1 VRLAE
6 QLEEPILLR
15 RVVVTPRDG
24 EPDLGVQR
32 DGSDGLFSQVLDAQ
46 LEEEGR
52 DGGELQNLSALYT
65 KVQIRHRQAPTGRDP
80 SPPGLI
86 ADR

>member
-32 DGSDGLFSQVLDAQ
+32 DGPDGLFSQVRDAQ
-46 LEEEGR
+46 FEDKGWN
-52 DGGELQNLSALYT
+52 GGELENLDALYT
-65 KVQIRHRQAPTGRDP
+65 KV
-80 SPPGLI
+80 
-86 ADR
+86 